1 MNNLLPS
8 VLLFFIISVIF
19 CDGSDDTSD
28 DYNSCDGLDDV
39 DRLHCLD
46 PSPDVIKQCV
56 NDDSCG
62 ANNASFIGFHHY
74 VVDDTDDED
83 NSSNTTTGVQYAIC
97 ATNQTDASYIRS
109 SISVTTTH
117 AFYRE
122 LRNGP

>member
-28 DYNSCDGLDDV
+28 GYNYCDGLDDV

-46 PSPDVIKQCV
+46 ASPDVIKQCV

-62 ANNASFIGFHHY
+62 ANNAFFIGLHQY
-74 VVDDTDDED
+74 VVDDNDDED

-97 ATNQTDASYIRS
+97 ATNSTGGI
-109 SISVTTTH
+109 
-117 AFYRE
+117 
-122 LRNGP
+122 